1 MQFVQQFTGLS
12 LWKRG
17 MAWSWPWA
25 FPGVQ
30 QTHAGPCVSSQPEA
44 LPESSATLLETLVLR
59 LQKGDTAALE
69 ELIRQTQKLGYKL
82 AFSLLQDRQLAE
94 DALQDVYLS
103 VYQSLGQ
110 LRDAKAFKGWFCRIL
125 TNHCHKIRRKR
136 PTDYLEDLA
145 PAQQPQMGSHSE
157 NVETRLEVR
166 QAFGKLSDGDREVLA
181 MREVLDLSYDEIA
194 STLKVPLSTIK
205 TRLFKARQRLL
216 DFLTG
221 GRK

>member
-110 LRDAKAFKGWFCRIL
+110 LRDTKAFKGWFCRIL

-136 PTDYLEDLA
+136 PTDYLEDLT

-157 NVETRLEVR
+157 RGCPGHRGKSGAGRPLFMDLKACPPPCGSKFALRLRTFFWLRCGVAAHGRFVSPERSVR
-166 QAFGKLSDGDREVLA
+166 
-181 MREVLDLSYDEIA
+181 
-194 STLKVPLSTIK
+194 PPH
-205 TRLFKARQRLL
+205 AR
-216 DFLTG
+216 G
-221 GRK
+221 